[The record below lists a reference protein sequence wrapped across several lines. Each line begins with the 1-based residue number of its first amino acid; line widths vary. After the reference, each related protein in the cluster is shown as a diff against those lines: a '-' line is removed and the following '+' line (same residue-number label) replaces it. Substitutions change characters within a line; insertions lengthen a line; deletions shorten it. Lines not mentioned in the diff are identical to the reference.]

1 MNIHLLTDKSESSLT
16 RLHIDE
22 VVKRTEAKESG
33 RRQNLKRLAKRKLTT
48 TTSAAKS
55 LEKQRD
61 SLNERLR
68 ML

>member
-1 MNIHLLTDKSESSLT
+1 MT